1 MSESPII
8 TTPNTAYC
16 WSGQIGEI
24 AAALAVAQAQMGHAL
39 KDSKNPHFQS
49 RYADLASVREA
60 CAPISEQ
67 GIAMLQFPTT
77 DGKKV
82 SVTTLFAHKS
92 GQWVQSTCSADA
104 RASDPQSVGS
114 AVTYLRRYGLLSM
127 ACVAPA
133 DDDGN
138 AASQPPPQAQRP
150 APSKSSDAPATPEDD
165 FAAALRAR
173 GLTDEQ
179 FGQWREKAGMKSM
192 TSLDSGEI
200 AKVANW
206 LWGRSP
212 EQLAAIKGGK

>member
-1 MSESPII
+1 MSDSPL
-8 TTPNTAYC
+8 TRPTVTYS
-16 WSGQIGEI
+16 WSEGIGEI
-24 AAALAVAQAQMGHAL
+24 AAALAVAQALMGHAL

-92 GQWVQSTCSADA
+92 GQWIQSTCTAEA
-104 RASDPQSVGS
+104 RAADPQSVGS

-138 AASQPPPQAQRP
+138 AVSQPDR
-150 APSKSSDAPATPEDD
+150 KSTRLNS
-165 FAAALRAR
+165 
-173 GLTDEQ
+173 
-179 FGQWREKAGMKSM
+179 SH
-192 TSLDSGEI
+192 
-200 AKVANW
+200 
-206 LWGRSP
+206 
-212 EQLAAIKGGK
+212 

>member
-138 AASQPPPQAQRP
+138 AASQPPPQAQHAPRQVIRP
-150 APSKSSDAPATPEDD
+150 GPDESPLE
-165 FAAALRAR
+165 AALRAN
-173 GLTDEQ
+173 GITLEQ
-179 FGQWREKAGMKSM
+179 FGRWRTQNGKPAL
-192 TSLDSGEI
+192 TSLSAQDLTQITNWVLSLTAAKADEI
-200 AKVANW
+200 RGAK
-206 LWGRSP
+206 
-212 EQLAAIKGGK
+212 

>member
-1 MSESPII
+1 MLDSPI
-8 TTPNTAYC
+8 TSRPVTAYS
-16 WSGQIGEI
+16 WSEGIGEI
-24 AAALAVAQAQMGHAL
+24 AAALAVAQALMGHAL

-82 SVTTLFAHKS
+82 SVTTLFAHKG
-92 GQWVQSTCSADA
+92 GQWIQSTCTAEA
-104 RASDPQSVGS
+104 RAADPQSIGS

-138 AASQPPPQAQRP
+138 AASQPPPRQEPRSEPAKARP
-150 APSKSSDAPATPEDD
+150 LPTEFQEWLSANRLTALQFDLWRKASGKPGVYDMSDASLAEVTGWLDGKTD
-165 FAAALRAR
+165 HLAR
-173 GLTDEQ
+173 IRG
-179 FGQWREKAGMKSM
+179 AS
-192 TSLDSGEI
+192 
-200 AKVANW
+200 
-206 LWGRSP
+206 
-212 EQLAAIKGGK
+212 